1 MELLAV
7 LAEAVTIRDLSGE
20 MVYANRAALTSMG
33 FATLEEM
40 LQRGSRSIMDDYIVE
55 DENGAPLTLEDV
67 PSVRLM
73 QGKPAPPLLMRVI
86 DRTSGAAAWR
96 LLKTTPLRDEG
107 GECLGAVTVIED
119 LTAVKMAELH
129 TRVLAESGRILAS
142 SLDYAQTLRNIAAV
156 AVPSLADYCGVD
168 LLDER
173 GRLERVAAT
182 HHSPGNQDVAA
193 ELRLI
198 APSFPGA
205 GNPSAHVLRTGTSEL
220 FAEITQTQLAAS
232 ARSDEHLAMLR
243 RLDPRSVL
251 MVPLRVPSRTIGL
264 LTLATTVSRRR
275 LGAADVEIA
284 EQLGRRAAVAVEN
297 SRLHT
302 KLATVAETLQQSLRP
317 DAVPDIPGWDAAS
330 LYRPA
335 QSEQRI
341 DVGGDFYEFFEHDGT
356 WFALLGDVTGKGVTA
371 ASMTALMRH
380 GARVASR
387 AEPDPAAILGRLDE
401 ALKLQANPSL
411 CTALCLSLHHD
422 HVIISSA
429 GHPPA
434 LVVQPDGTMRQAP
447 RPGPL
452 LGAFEDAEW
461 VDETVSI
468 APGETVMLY
477 TDGVIETSG
486 TDERFGE
493 ARLRALVSE
502 HAGNTPSELIRQLEL
517 ALDDFRLGPGHD
529 DVAAIALRARGD

>member
-1 MELLAV
+1 MELLEI
-7 LAEAVTIRDLSGE
+7 LAEAVTIRDLTGE
-20 MVYANRAALTSMG
+20 IVYANRAALTSMG
-33 FATLEEM
+33 FASLEEM
-40 LQRGSRSIMDDYIVE
+40 QERGSRSIMDDYIVE
-55 DENGAPLTLEDV
+55 DEDGAPLTLEDV

-73 QGKPAPPLLMRVI
+73 QGKSAPPLLMRAI
-86 DRTSGAAAWR
+86 ERTSGAAAWR
-96 LLKTTPLRDEG
+96 LLKTTPLRDEE
-107 GECLGAVTVIED
+107 GEYVGAVTVIED
-119 LTAVKMAELH
+119 VTAVKMAEVH

-142 SLDYAQTLRNIAAV
+142 SLDYGQTLRNIAAV

-182 HHSPGNQDVAA
+182 HRATANQDVAA
-193 ELRLI
+193 ELRAL
-198 APSFPGA
+198 ALTRPGA
-205 GNPSAHVLRTGTSEL
+205 SDPSARVLHTGTSEL
-220 FAEITQTQLAAS
+220 FAEITPTQLAAA

-243 RLDPRSVL
+243 RLAPRSL
-251 MVPLRVPSRTIGL
+251 LLVPLRVPSRTIGL

-275 LGAADVEIA
+275 LGREDVEIA

-317 DAVPDIPGWDAAS
+317 DALPDIPGWDVAS

-335 QSEQRI
+335 ESEQRI
-341 DVGGDFYEFFEHDGT
+341 DVGGDFYEFFEHGGT
-356 WFALLGDVTGKGVTA
+356 WFALLGDVTGKGVMA

-401 ALKLQANPSL
+401 ALKLQAKPSL
-411 CTALCLSLHHD
+411 CTALCLSLHRD

-429 GHPPA
+429 GHPAA
-434 LVVQPDGTMRQAP
+434 LIARADGTLRQAP

-452 LGAFEDAEW
+452 LGAFDDAEW

-468 APGETVMLY
+468 APGETVVVY

-486 TDERFGE
+486 SMDRFGE

-502 HAGNTPSELIRQLEL
+502 YAGDPPSELIRQLEL
-517 ALDDFRLGPGHD
+517 ALDAFRLGPAHD
-529 DVAAIALRARGD
+529 DVAAVALRAR